1 MIEVVEGLH
10 VGDDQA
16 CRRASVEQ
24 WRVVHACK
32 HPCHQNAV
40 GYQGSLPQDH
50 PEYLTSQQDEDLYLN
65 IVDMDR
71 KLSHEY
77 TEPIVTATLDFV
89 EEHHGQQQVLIHCN
103 KGQSRSPALTMLY
116 LAKRDGTITDTSY
129 ADARS
134 EFQDLYP
141 RYRPGRGVDA
151 YLTDHWTDIE

>member
-1 MIEVVEGLH
+1 MIEVVEDLF
-10 VGDDQA
+10 VGDKQA
-16 CRRASVEQ
+16 CRRTAGDAWS
-24 WRVVHACK
+24 VVHACK

-50 PEYLTSQQDEDLYLN
+50 PEYLTSRQDSDLYLN

-89 EEHHGQQQVLIHCN
+89 SEHHGEQQVLIHCN
-103 KGQSRSPALTMLY
+103 KGQSRSPALAMLY
-116 LAKRDGTITDTSY
+116 LAKRAGEMPDTSY
-129 ADARS
+129 ADARA
-134 EFQDLYP
+134 EFQELYP

-151 YLTDHWTDIE
+151 YLTDYWSEL